1 MGNELDELVADI
13 KQNEKEIEF
22 AKKIGELERKKL
34 IDELKNGLADKIKSS
49 PQPIILKLTFGQKLK
64 LFLKKLFNTI

>member
-1 MGNELDELVADI
+1 MENKLDELIADI

-34 IDELKNGLADKIKSS
+34 IHELKNGLADKIKSS
-49 PQPIILKLTFGQKLK
+49 PQPIILKYSVGQKLK
-64 LFLKKLFNTI
+64 LFLKKLFNVI

>member
-1 MGNELDELVADI
+1 MENKLDELIADI

-34 IDELKNGLADKIKSS
+34 IHEL
-49 PQPIILKLTFGQKLK
+49 
-64 LFLKKLFNTI
+64 